1 MDVFGYMYRPIYGRL
16 EMTMGMGFP
25 MEMRYFMGISLDG
38 NKTPIWEWEGVGM
51 NVDGNGN
58 DSYSHGEKFPRSFF
72 SVVGLHYVVDQS
84 TITDKT
90 F

>member
-1 MDVFGYMYRPIYGRL
+1 MYRPIYGRL

-51 NVDGNGN
+51 NVDRNGN

-72 SVVGLHYVVDQS
+72 LL
-84 TITDKT
+84 
-90 F
+90 